1 MGFLKTILI
10 ILLVY
15 YMLKLFAKWFGPKI
29 FGYAARRTERHFKE
43 RFEQFQDYQNHEETI
58 NEGEISIDKKTVQK
72 KKKDSEQLGEFID
85 FEEIE

>member
-15 YMLKLFAKWFGPKI
+15 YTLKLFAKWFGPII
-29 FGYAARRTERHFKE
+29 FGYAARKTEKHFRE
-43 RFEQFQDYQNHEETI
+43 RFEQFQGFQDQEENT
-58 NEGEISIDKKTVQK
+58 NEGEISINKKTVQRNK
-72 KKKDSEQLGEFID
+72 NSEQIGEFID

>member
-15 YMLKLFAKWFGPKI
+15 YTLKLFAKWFGPSI
-29 FGYAARRTERHFKE
+29 FGYAARKTEKHFRE
-43 RFEQFQDYQNHEETI
+43 RFEQFQGYQNQEENT
-58 NEGEISIDKKTVQK
+58 NEGEISIDKKTVQRNK
-72 KKKDSEQLGEFID
+72 NSEQIGEFID